1 MEETLTKKFTV
12 PGYLKVGKFISIL
25 FYIWVL
31 YGVIVLALRVFLLAA
46 SANSTTPFVNFIY
59 RTSADYLA
67 PFRGIFPPKAIGET
81 GYIDIASLFAIIIY
95 LLIAWL
101 VSSGIKYIQSKIDH
115 INEEEADRKA
125 KLEEERMLSGQSIAK
140 KTTYVS
146 QGKAKI

>member
-1 MEETLTKKFTV
+1 MEETLTKKVTV
-12 PGYLKVGKFISIL
+12 PSYLKVGKFISIL

-31 YGVIVLALRVFLLAA
+31 YGVIVLSLRVFLLAA

-67 PFRGIFPPKAIGET
+67 PFRGIFPPKAVGET
-81 GYIDIASLFAIIIY
+81 GYLDIASLFAIIIY

-115 INEEEADRKA
+115 INDEEADRKA
-125 KLEEERMLSGQSIAK
+125 KLEEERMLEGQNITK

-146 QGKAKI
+146 QGKAKV